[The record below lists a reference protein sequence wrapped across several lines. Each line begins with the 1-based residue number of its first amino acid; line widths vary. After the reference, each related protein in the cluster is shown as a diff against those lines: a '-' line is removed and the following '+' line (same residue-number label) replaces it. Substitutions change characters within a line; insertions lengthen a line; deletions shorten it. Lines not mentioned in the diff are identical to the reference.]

1 MIYSMRQ
8 YKMKLVFL
16 SILIVLIFIG
26 FTACGSTP
34 KAELTTEFKNLAGL
48 GFDINAYDSTG
59 RKQLARQMVTNGSVF
74 KQQGRYADAIIEFQE
89 ASRWDSS
96 ASIFL
101 AMAESYSA
109 LDKKFAAVEYCYK
122 AIKMDSLLIPAY
134 ELLFNLY
141 SNSHMYAEAFTVADQ
156 ILKIEPNRDNK
167 IRYAILK
174 GINNPLESVRLL
186 ETLLTDSTDTEM
198 MILLSSAYE
207 QNEQY
212 DKMAVILE
220 RVVKDQPSNYEVVSG
235 LIEFYNDKENF
246 ANSFRLLEKSEKFF
260 EPKQA
265 SDVYNN
271 LGLKLVSSNVPEN
284 KTFIEKYIQKIDERF
299 YFEWITQT
307 IAGKLASLIHD
318 TAKTGQFYNRAFELA
333 DTNSFV
339 YIDAAIAYS
348 NIKNYD
354 KSLELLETG
363 KNKFPD
369 DVRFDFYICNAY
381 ILNKNFEKALEY
393 GRKLYNSDS
402 SNVLFITMYA
412 SIWQEL
418 KKFDES
424 DRLYEK
430 SLSLDPKDHSTNN
443 NYAYSLAVRGENLVK
458 ALRMSQLSLEYDPG
472 NAAYLDTYGW
482 IQYQMGEYDKALES
496 ILKAIGT
503 GEISAEVFEHLGDV
517 YIKMKKN
524 DLALEAYR
532 KSLELDSNLNHV
544 IEKINLLKN

>member
-1 MIYSMRQ
+1 
-8 YKMKLVFL
+8 MKLVFL

-59 RKQLARQMVTNGSVF
+59 RQQLARQMVTNGSVF

-174 GINNPLESVRLL
+174 GINNPLESVKLL

-265 SDVYNN
+265 SQVYNN

-284 KTFIEKYIQKIDERF
+284 KTYIEKYIQKIDERF

-418 KKFDES
+418 KKFEES

-482 IQYQMGEYDKALES
+482 IQYQMGDYDKALES

>member
-1 MIYSMRQ
+1 
-8 YKMKLVFL
+8 MKLVFL

>member
-1 MIYSMRQ
+1 
-8 YKMKLVFL
+8 MKLVFL

-141 SNSHMYAEAFTVADQ
+141 SNSHMYAEAFTVADH

-174 GINNPLESVRLL
+174 GINNPLESVKLL

-207 QNEQY
+207 QNVQY

-265 SDVYNN
+265 SQVYNN

-284 KTFIEKYIQKIDERF
+284 KTYIEKYIQKIDERF

>member
-1 MIYSMRQ
+1 
-8 YKMKLVFL
+8 MKLVFL

-59 RKQLARQMVTNGSVF
+59 RQQLARQMVTNGSVF

-174 GINNPLESVRLL
+174 GIDNPLESVKLL

-284 KTFIEKYIQKIDERF
+284 KTYIEKYIQKIDERF

-418 KKFDES
+418 KKFEES

-482 IQYQMGEYDKALES
+482 IQYQMGDYDKALES

>member
-1 MIYSMRQ
+1 
-8 YKMKLVFL
+8 MKLVFL

-174 GINNPLESVRLL
+174 GINNPLESVKLL

-265 SDVYNN
+265 SQVYNN

-284 KTFIEKYIQKIDERF
+284 KTYIEKYIQKIDERF

>member
-1 MIYSMRQ
+1 
-8 YKMKLVFL
+8 MKLVFL

-174 GINNPLESVRLL
+174 GINNPLESVKLL

-207 QNEQY
+207 QNVQY

-265 SDVYNN
+265 SQVYNN

-284 KTFIEKYIQKIDERF
+284 KTYIEKYIQKIDERF